1 MKTPAP
7 LPNPGLSNPAS
18 ERPRPR
24 WPRRLTALL
33 GAVAVGLTVAGCG
46 TARGQAESPPLAGM
60 PPVPSV
66 SDQQA
71 RLDRLDAEID
81 MPDASRWRS
90 VWLDWTDN
98 ARQRAV
104 PARLYL
110 PTALSAPVPL
120 VVFSHGIG
128 GSREGYSYLG
138 THLAAE
144 GFAALHL
151 QHVGSDNRLWRGNPL
166 ELLARLQTAAQDAEA
181 VARAQDV
188 SFALDRLLAEP
199 AWAGV
204 IDAQRIVAAGHS
216 YGANTALLVAGA
228 RVTRGGAPV
237 RLADARVRAA
247 VLISAPPFYGEA
259 SPAPIVGELSVPT
272 LHITATGDTI
282 QIPGY
287 ESPYSDRLA
296 LFEASGGPRKWLAV
310 FRDGSHSM
318 FTDRLGTGGAQL
330 NPAVKRATRELVS
343 AFLRS
348 DLGADPRALQTW
360 EARHRDW
367 IARTAIHPAPTDPVR
382 TDPSALAAQAR

>member
-1 MKTPAP
+1 MSMPSSP
-7 LPNPGLSNPAS
+7 PNPSLSQPTPQRHRRRRPLGLA
-18 ERPRPR
+18 
-24 WPRRLTALL
+24 ALV
-33 GAVAVGLTVAGCG
+33 GAVAVCLVVAGCG
-46 TARGQAESPPLAGM
+46 TARGQAEPPSLAGM

-66 SDQQA
+66 SEQRA

-90 VWLDWTDN
+90 VWFDWTDSG
-98 ARQRAV
+98 RQRAV

-110 PTALSAPVPL
+110 PAQVSTPVPL

-138 THLAAE
+138 AHLAAE

-199 AWAGV
+199 AWSGA

-237 RLADARVRAA
+237 QLADARVRAA

-259 SPAPIVGELSVPT
+259 SPAPIVGGLSVPT

-296 LFEASGGPRKWLAV
+296 LFEASGGPHKWLAV

-318 FTDRLGTGGAQL
+318 FTDRLGTGGTQL

-348 DLGADPRALQTW
+348 DLGADPQALRSW

-367 IARTAIHPAPTDPVR
+367 IARTAVHPTPTDPA
-382 TDPSALAAQAR
+382 ALAAQAR